1 MATTST
7 IVGSGT
13 YTYEVNEDW
22 ARLPDGWTMPAAS
35 VTVDSEDRVYCFNRS
50 PEHPVVV
57 FDREGNYLHSWGA
70 GQFAFPHTI
79 RADER
84 DNLWLVD
91 REHGQMLYFTRT
103 GELLRTIGTRGYR
116 SDTGVDPSDT
126 SSSAYKSVTHGGG
139 PFNLP
144 TDIALTPGGEMFVT
158 ACLTACGSTDTGACS
173 CATVRTTACRCSTR
187 QASSCASGPR
197 S

>member
-1 MATTST
+1 MATTGT

-22 ARLPDGWTMPAAS
+22 ARLPDGWTMPAAA

-57 FDREGNYLHSWGA
+57 FDRDGNYLHSWGA

-103 GELLRTIGTRGYR
+103 GSCSGR
-116 SDTGVDPSDT
+116 S
-126 SSSAYKSVTHGGG
+126 G
-139 PFNLP
+139 PGA
-144 TDIALTPGGEMFVT
+144 IVRTPGSIRATPARAPTRTSRT
-158 ACLTACGSTDTGACS
+158 AAARSTCR
-173 CATVRTTACRCSTR
+173 RTS
-187 QASSCASGPR
+187 P
-197 S
+197 